1 MDGQRARRDPAPSPP
16 VSQPYSERFML
27 GQSAAAGVVDSFTVP
42 AGKRAIVRCVTYADA
57 TATGTGSIG
66 ALVLPGSVFAVIGS
80 VAGAQSVERT
90 ELHIVLEAGE
100 TVSVF
105 KVGGSLFWSV
115 SGYLLD
121 DP

>member
-1 MDGQRARRDPAPSPP
+1 M
-16 VSQPYSERFML
+16 SQPYSERFML

-42 AGKRAIVRCVTYADA
+42 AGQRAIIRCVTYADA
-57 TATGTGSIG
+57 TALGTGSTG

-80 VAGAQSVERT
+80 PAGAVSVERT
-90 ELHIVLEAGE
+90 ELHIIVYGGE
-100 TVSVF
+100 TMSVF

-115 SGYLLD
+115 SGYLLE